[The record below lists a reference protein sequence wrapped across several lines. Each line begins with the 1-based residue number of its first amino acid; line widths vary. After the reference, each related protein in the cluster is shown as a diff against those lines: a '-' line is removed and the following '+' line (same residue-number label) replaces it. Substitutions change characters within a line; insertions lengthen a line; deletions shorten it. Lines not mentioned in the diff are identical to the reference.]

1 MLPDMKIRVITGNWS
16 NDSMKRM
23 ILIIAVLI
31 GSASP
36 AFAYIDPGSGSAIMT
51 IVIGLFVAVG
61 VTIKSFWY
69 RIRGFLGIKN
79 KSEKKK

>member
-1 MLPDMKIRVITGNWS
+1 MLPDMKIRIITGNWS

-51 IVIGLFVAVG
+51 IVIGLFVTVG

>member
-1 MLPDMKIRVITGNWS
+1 MNKV
-16 NDSMKRM
+16 
-23 ILIIAVLI
+23 ILILGILI
-31 GSASP
+31 GNASP

-69 RIRGFLGIKN
+69 KIQGFLGIT
-79 KSEKKK
+79 KSKKKK

>member
-16 NDSMKRM
+16 NESMKRM